1 MNGFVA
7 YGYMTKNPDGT
18 ISKITLECEENVSTD
33 K

>member
-1 MNGFVA
+1 MNGFFA
-7 YGYMTKNPDGT
+7 YGYMIKNPDGT